1 MKEKDVN
8 LYFNINSSIFLIFSF
23 STDIPSTKTVL
34 FNETAALSTTEASE
48 IEENAPALLF
58 GLPTTTIA
66 VFLIIVIVVSVILKL
81 RKGNQYLRG

>member
-1 MKEKDVN
+1 MN

-48 IEENAPALLF
+48 IEENAPALQF
-58 GLPTTTIA
+58 VLPTTIA
-66 VFLIIVIVVSVILKL
+66 VLAIIVIVVSVKLKL
-81 RKGNQYLRG
+81 RKENQCLRG